1 MRGSARSKLPLESA
15 DMVTARAA
23 RLSESERYGRVE
35 AALRCRSTSVTVSL
49 EACPWKSSTALPLR
63 NLKLWAPIPAT
74 STPAEA
80 RAWEVGTRKM
90 TRSTPACRSA

>member
-1 MRGSARSKLPLESA
+1 MPGSARSTLPLETA

-23 RLSESERYGRVE
+23 RRTESERYGRVE

-49 EACPWKSSTALPLR
+49 DACPWKSSTARPLR
-63 NLKLWAPIPAT
+63 KLWAPIPAT

-80 RAWEVGTRKM
+80 RAWEVSARKM
-90 TRSTPACRSA
+90 WRSTPACRSD